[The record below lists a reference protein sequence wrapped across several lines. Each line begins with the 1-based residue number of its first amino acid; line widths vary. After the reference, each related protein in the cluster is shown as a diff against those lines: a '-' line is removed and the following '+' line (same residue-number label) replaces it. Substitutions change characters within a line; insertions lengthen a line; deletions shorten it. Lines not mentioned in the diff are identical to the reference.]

1 MSAYDKDA
9 SMFTSRRRASGKTLK
24 FSPSMGAKRAFRV
37 RRCRSATAHAR
48 LPTLRRLEAVSSRG
62 DDDLLSYSY
71 KALFHQPQ
79 HGGSPLCEGEVV
91 RRNDMMRRGR
101 ERHAAQ

>member
-24 FSPSMGAKRAFRV
+24 FSLSTHAKRAFRV
-37 RRCRSATAHAR
+37 RRCRSATAHVW
-48 LPTLRRLEAVSSRG
+48 LRPFVAPNAIANRS
-62 DDDLLSYSY
+62 DDRPLSYSC

-79 HGGSPLCEGEVV
+79 HGGSPLCEG
-91 RRNDMMRRGR
+91 RSRG
-101 ERHAAQ
+101 AMI